1 MTDGRAVYRIQYP
14 LMGRPQ
20 LRLPE
25 RVLQVLDASEFG
37 LRVELGAPPFDIAP
51 GATLE
56 GKLRLAQGV
65 ECSIRGSC
73 VRVGEDDFAI
83 VFAVDARLRL
93 PVIFEE
99 QRFLRAKFPDWA

>member
-37 LRVELGAPPFDIAP
+37 LRVELGSPPFDVAP
-51 GATLE
+51 GSRVE

-65 ECSIRGSC
+65 VCNIRGAC
-73 VRVGEDDFAI
+73 ARVGDSDFAI
-83 VFAVDARLRL
+83 VFAEDARLRL

-99 QRFLRAKFPDWA
+99 QRFLRAKFPDWS